1 MWPRGLVPP
10 VQRNPLLRGVVII
23 PRSSPRQQTLEAS
36 KVINRK
42 VEERKWV
49 MEASSSQW
57 YVLFKNAAFEMML
70 FLDFKIFEMKIIEFW

>member
-1 MWPRGLVPP
+1 LVPP
-10 VQRNPLLRGVVII
+10 VQRNPLLGGVVII

-36 KVINRK
+36 KVINQK

-57 YVLFKNAAFEMML
+57 YVLFKNATF
-70 FLDFKIFEMKIIEFW
+70 FK

>member
-1 MWPRGLVPP
+1 LVPP
-10 VQRNPLLRGVVII
+10 VQRNPLLGGVVII

-57 YVLFKNAAFEMML
+57 YVLFKNATFEMML
-70 FLDFKIFEMKIIEFW
+70 FLDFKNFEKKIIEFW